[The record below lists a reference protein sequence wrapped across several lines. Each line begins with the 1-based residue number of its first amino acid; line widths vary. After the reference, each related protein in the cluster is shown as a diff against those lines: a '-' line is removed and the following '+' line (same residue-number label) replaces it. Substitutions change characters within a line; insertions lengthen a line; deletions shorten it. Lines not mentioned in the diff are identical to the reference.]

1 MIGCSCNP
9 KTMVISQSQ
18 AVLYKAPSFSGWTRK
33 QSNVWSNVF
42 STLVYAYGVHFIWH
56 CLQVESIMYLT
67 SWSRVLVE
75 KVRALRLVMRSGAA
89 HWHHLPKM
97 HLNIICVCVF
107 TYVFQMVR
115 MTNMNNFIC
124 TYIYISPMKY
134 ASSQLVYF
142 IITYYFLLL
151 VLAHLSHHEGEP
163 STRENIIHVYVKI

>member
-1 MIGCSCNP
+1 
-9 KTMVISQSQ
+9 
-18 AVLYKAPSFSGWTRK
+18 
-33 QSNVWSNVF
+33 
-42 STLVYAYGVHFIWH
+42 
-56 CLQVESIMYLT
+56 
-67 SWSRVLVE
+67 
-75 KVRALRLVMRSGAA
+75 
-89 HWHHLPKM
+89 
-97 HLNIICVCVF
+97 
-107 TYVFQMVR
+107 MVR